1 MITNLLDSP
10 IGFGIAVGFVAG
22 SFGYILARFW
32 FRPLLAYAAIK
43 RKIAAALADAG
54 KNQGLP
60 DAAALRRHAAALS
73 DCYSDTLPNWYK
85 LALVNR
91 EESPVEA
98 ARHLMSLAGT
108 RDPGHVADRMKQV
121 RKHLRL
127 R

>member
-1 MITNLLDSP
+1 MIGNLLNSP

-32 FRPLLAYAAIK
+32 FRPLMAYMAIK
-43 RKIAAALADAG
+43 RKIAAALADGG
-54 KNQGLP
+54 KNQGLA

-73 DCYSDTLPNWYK
+73 DCYHDTLPSWYK
-85 LALVNR
+85 LALANR

-98 ARHLMSLAGT
+98 SRHLLSLAGT
-108 RDPGHVADRMKQV
+108 KDPGHAAERMKQV

-127 R
+127 K